1 MPRRLLVVT
10 YYYPPTPHV
19 GSNRWLAMAKYLRRA
34 GHEVTVLTTSAG
46 GTLLDDSAC
55 DVHRTG
61 DLVASDALRGV
72 LRRPPL
78 PEPGAPVPLDKPP
91 SGLLDRVVVPDL
103 YLLSWAP
110 GAIRAARR
118 LVRERAI
125 DCVITTSA
133 PDSVHAVGMS
143 ARGRGTAWLADFR
156 DGWVFD
162 APRPPFPTRGQR
174 ALERWMEA
182 RVVHGADAVVAVSR
196 PVVDDLARRYGRSV
210 AYIPSGW
217 DPDVDRDV
225 ETAAPP
231 ELETDRVTL
240 VHTGKLTGSWGR
252 HPAPLFAA
260 LRRLIETDP
269 ELGQRLRL
277 VLAGRLDT
285 DERRLVHDAG
295 LDGVVRHVGHLP
307 RPTAAA
313 LQRRADA
320 LLLLTSPTLAWEMP
334 GKLLEYVAAR
344 RPILAL
350 ASGNEAARVV
360 EETGTGITVSPTD
373 VDAIAAALR
382 RVARGELE
390 QAYRPRGPEVERFLH
405 PAPAEAMAEQV
416 ENAIRHRR
424 GS

>member
-1 MPRRLLVVT
+1 MGRRLLVVT
-10 YYYPPTPHV
+10 YYFPPTPHV
-19 GSNRWLAMAKYLRRA
+19 GSNRWLAMTKYLRRA
-34 GHEVTVLTTSAG
+34 GHEVTVLTTSAYG
-46 GTLLDDSAC
+46 ALPDDAAS
-55 DVHRTG
+55 DVHRSG
-61 DLVASDALRGV
+61 DLVASGALRRV

-91 SGLLDRVVVPDL
+91 SGLLDRVVVPDA
-103 YLLSWAP
+103 YLLSWVPA
-110 GAIRAARR
+110 ATLAARR
-118 LVRERAI
+118 LVRERGI

-133 PDSVHAVGMS
+133 PDSVHMVGMG
-143 ARGRGTAWLADFR
+143 ARGGEAAWLADFR

-162 APRPPFPTRGQR
+162 APRRPFATRGQR

-182 RVVHGADAVVAVSR
+182 RVVKGADAVVAVSR
-196 PVVDDLARRYGRSV
+196 PVGDDLGRRHGKQV

-217 DPDVDRDV
+217 DPDVDREV
-225 ETAAPP
+225 ETAAAP
-231 ELETDRVTL
+231 ELEPGTVTI

-252 HPAPLFAA
+252 HPAPLFEA
-260 LRRLIETDP
+260 LRRLIGTEP
-269 ELGQRLRL
+269 EVGRRLRL

-285 DERRLVHDAG
+285 EEQRLVHDAG

-307 RPTAAA
+307 RPVAAA
-313 LQRRADA
+313 LQRQADA

-350 ASGNEAARVV
+350 ASGNEAGRVV
-360 EETGTGITVSPTD
+360 EETGTGITVSPDD
-373 VDAIAAALR
+373 VDEIAAALR

-390 QAYRPRGPEVERFLH
+390 GAYRPREPELRKFLH